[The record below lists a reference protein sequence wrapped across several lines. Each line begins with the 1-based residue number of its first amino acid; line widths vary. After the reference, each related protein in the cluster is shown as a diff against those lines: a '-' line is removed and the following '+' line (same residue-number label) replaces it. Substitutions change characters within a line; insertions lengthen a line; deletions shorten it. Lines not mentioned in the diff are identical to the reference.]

1 MYNRDTNN
9 NENYL
14 LTDSKNHLF
23 PKSLSL
29 VNTDDWMWRENQGA
43 GPNAVKSPFATDGG
57 QHADPLKYS
66 SNSYKEVTNS
76 VFRCNCLWINRFTK
90 IFICNLNK

>member
-29 VNTDDWMWRENQGA
+29 VKTDEWIWREKQGTS
-43 GPNAVKSPFATDGG
+43 PNEVKLPFEADGG

-66 SNSYKEVTNS
+66 SNSYKEV
-76 VFRCNCLWINRFTK
+76 
-90 IFICNLNK
+90 LNKFSRDHSF